1 MRKSSRSIILALGI
15 AGSFAALPALA
26 QEFFNEQKPLFDSC
40 GDPSLT
46 KAQKDGVTL
55 GFSVNPPEA
64 FLDDKKEAT
73 GIDWEINK
81 AVLDWLG
88 IKTIKQEWMPWE
100 SPVPALLSK
109 RPDVIAGNIHHTA
122 ERDKVIS

>member
-1 MRKSSRSIILALGI
+1 MAVSARIILALSL
-15 AGSFAALPALA
+15 AGSLVGLPALA
-26 QEFFNEQKPLFDSC
+26 QGTFFNESQPMFDNC
-40 GDPSLT
+40 GDPSLS

-64 FLDDKKEAT
+64 FLDDNKNAT

-88 IKTIKQEWMPWE
+88 VKTIKQEWMPWE
-100 SPVPALLSK
+100 SQVPA
-109 RPDVIAGNIHHTA
+109 
-122 ERDKVIS
+122 